1 VEKLMLKIVLDIYPM
16 RSYLCMHV
24 DYIYD
29 NNLPC
34 AVVRHGYYIIKLLK
48 EDTDGKGQHSL
59 LV

>member
-1 VEKLMLKIVLDIYPM
+1 
-16 RSYLCMHV
+16 MHV

-34 AVVRHGYYIIKLLK
+34 AVIRHGYYIIKLLK